1 MSTPD
6 ERPMSGSAFV
16 LMTVLIVLGA
26 VFVLRLTLGALAFLF
41 NTLLLLAVLV
51 GAFYLYVRLR
61 DRKQ

>member
-1 MSTPD
+1 
-6 ERPMSGSAFV
+6 MSGSAFV